1 MKTRIQT
8 AILAAAAMVLTAA
21 APEMTVAEFLNGM
34 KKAES
39 LGPAALLSSDA
50 RALRA
55 ESDRVKQLYVAHAAR
70 EKQAGGTRHSCPPAD
85 GRPKMSGSELQ
96 AYLTSLSPAARKQPF
111 RVAVFN
117 LMKQKYPCK

>member
-1 MKTRIQT
+1 MKT
-8 AILAAAAMVLTAA
+8 VLKWAVGLSGALLLMAA
-21 APEMTVAEFLNGM
+21 APEMTAGQFLEGM

-39 LGPAALLSSDA
+39 LGPAAILSSDA

-55 ESDRVKQLYVAHAAR
+55 ETDRVRQMYIATAVR
-70 EKQAGGTRHSCPPAD
+70 EKKAGGARHSCPPAD
-85 GRPKMSGSELQ
+85 GKPKMTGDELRS
-96 AYLTSLSPAARKQPF
+96 YLNRLSPAARRQPF

>member
-1 MKTRIQT
+1 MKT
-8 AILAAAAMVLTAA
+8 VLKWAVGLSGALLLMAT
-21 APEMTVAEFLNGM
+21 APEMTAGQFLEGM

-39 LGPAALLSSDA
+39 LGPAAILSSDA

-55 ESDRVKQLYVAHAAR
+55 ETDRVRQMYIATAVR
-70 EKQAGGTRHSCPPAD
+70 EKKAGGARHSCPPAD
-85 GRPKMSGSELQ
+85 GKPKMTGDELRS
-96 AYLTSLSPAARKQPF
+96 YLNRLSPAARRQPF